1 MSKTISTPSLNHN
14 IDRNPSISKS
24 SESNFVL
31 GLSTTFFT
39 AGIIGSLWYTKRKAK
54 PLSTEIFST
63 SNQLG
68 INSGYRIATLY
79 SFQALAIGTILCVS
93 VSGLC
98 AIGIGTLLGVSNL
111 REFHGKMKDLVP
123 YYVPSLRKTLKN
135 SEKIKLSNSE
145 QDDWK
150 ILQDEWE
157 KHLLEKK
164 LKEIQNPPPKK
175 WWQK

>member
-1 MSKTISTPSLNHN
+1 MSKTTSNPSLNHN
-14 IDRNPSISKS
+14 IDRNSTISKLP
-24 SESNFVL
+24 ESNFVF
-31 GLSTTFFT
+31 GLSATFFT
-39 AGIIGSLWYTKRKAK
+39 AGIVGSLWYTKRKAK

-79 SFQALAIGTILCVS
+79 TFQALAIGTILCVS

-98 AIGIGTLLGVSNL
+98 AVGIGTLLGVRNL
-111 REFHGKMKDLVP
+111 REFHEKMKDLVP
-123 YYVPSLRKTLKN
+123 YHVPSLRNTLKN

-157 KHLLEKK
+157 KHVLEKK
-164 LKEIQNPPPKK
+164 LEEIQNPPRKK